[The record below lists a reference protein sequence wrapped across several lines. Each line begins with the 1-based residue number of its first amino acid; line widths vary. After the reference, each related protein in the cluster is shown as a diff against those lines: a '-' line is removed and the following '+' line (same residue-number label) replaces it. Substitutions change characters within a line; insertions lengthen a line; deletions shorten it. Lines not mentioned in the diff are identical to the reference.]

1 MIRFR
6 QGRLAHRLLVLGV
19 VTMLPVL
26 CVGGLLVRYQL
37 HGMVL
42 RNMDSAISERMGRVV
57 AGVSVDP
64 ERMSRGRRILIDH
77 RLVHDEFRAVFSG
90 WYWQIEMDGVV
101 ERSRSLWDT
110 SLSVAEAERVRSD
123 MSLRRLDGPMGMP
136 LFGQTRQVQIGN
148 DLLQVHVYGSGEGH
162 IRDLERIDQVL
173 LVMLSLL
180 GVSLLAVMWLQVRL
194 GLKPMVRLH
203 NNVQRLQRGDK
214 TRVGQGYGPD
224 LDPIAHEIDAV
235 LDRNARMVER
245 ARGNAADL
253 SHALK
258 KSLALLNAASG
269 SETVDGGFVSRE
281 VASMTRLIERH
292 LSRAGSGAGDLRRID
307 VGECVQ
313 GLLGLMRQL
322 HVNRNLAWSLDIE
335 ETVCWRGEITDLEE
349 MLGNV
354 LDNAGKW
361 ARYRVR
367 VVVRHVNL
375 LPAGRPSDPSARDRH
390 VEITVS
396 DDGKGLDE
404 AGMMEAMQRGRR
416 LDERVEGSGLG
427 LSITADIAETYGGT
441 VKLRRAQ
448 MGGLEVV
455 IRLPG

>member
-19 VTMLPVL
+19 VIMLPVL
-26 CVGGLLVRYQL
+26 CVGGLMLRHQL

-42 RNMDSAISERMGRVV
+42 RNMDSALSERMGRII

-64 ERMSRGRRILIDH
+64 GQVSRGRRILIDH

-90 WYWQIEMDGVV
+90 WYWQIEMEGIV
-101 ERSRSLWDT
+101 ERSRSLWDS
-110 SLSVAEAERVRSD
+110 SLPVSEAERVRSD
-123 MSLRRLDGPMGMP
+123 MSLLRLRGPMGMP
-136 LFGQTRQVQIGN
+136 LFGQTREIRMGD
-148 DLLQVHVYGSGEGH
+148 DLLQVHVYGSGDGVIH
-162 IRDLERIDQVL
+162 NLERIDWLL

-180 GVSLLAVMWLQVRL
+180 GLSLLAVMWLQVNF
-194 GLKPMVRLH
+194 GLKPLVRLH
-203 NNVQRLQRGDK
+203 NSVQRLQNGDE

-235 LDRNARMVER
+235 LVRNARIVER

-269 SETVDGGFVSRE
+269 GETVDSRFVSRE

-292 LSRAGSGAGDLRRID
+292 LSRAGSGAGDQRRID

-322 HVNRNLAWSLDIE
+322 HVNRKLSWHLDME
-335 ETVCWRGEITDLEE
+335 EAIFWRGEITDLEE

-361 ARYRVR
+361 ARSRVE
-367 VVVRHVNL
+367 VVVRYV
-375 LPAGRPSDPSARDRH
+375 PVAGSQAGSSARERC

-404 AGMMEAMQRGRR
+404 AGMKQAMQRGQR

-441 VKLRRAQ
+441 VKLGRAEA
-448 MGGLEVV
+448 GGLEVV

>member
-26 CVGGLLVRYQL
+26 CVGGLLMRHQL

-42 RNMDSAISERMGRVV
+42 RNVDSALSERMGRII
-57 AGVSVDP
+57 AGVSIDSGQV
-64 ERMSRGRRILIDH
+64 SRGRRIQVDQ
-77 RLVHDEFRAVFSG
+77 RLAGDEFRTVFSG
-90 WYWQIEMDGVV
+90 WYWQIEMAGVV
-101 ERSRSLWDT
+101 ERSRSLWDS
-110 SLSVAEAERVRSD
+110 SLPVAGAERVRGD
-123 MSLRRLDGPMGMP
+123 MNLYRLNGPMGMP
-136 LFGQTRQVQIGN
+136 LFGQTRQVQIG
-148 DLLQVHVYGSGEGH
+148 DEVLQVHVYGAGESYL
-162 IRDLERIDQVL
+162 RNLERIDWLL
-173 LVMLSLL
+173 LVMLLLL
-180 GVSLLAVMWLQVRL
+180 GLSLLAVMGLQVRL
-194 GLKPMVRLH
+194 GLKPLVRLH
-203 NNVQRLQRGDK
+203 DGVQRLQRGDE

-224 LDPIAHEIDAV
+224 LDPVAHEIDAV
-235 LDRNARMVER
+235 LTRNARIVER

-258 KSLALLNAASG
+258 KSLALLNAASAA
-269 SETVDGGFVSRE
+269 ETVDGRFVSRE

-322 HVNRNLAWSLDIE
+322 HVSRGLDWRLGIE
-335 ETVCWRGEITDLEE
+335 GKVWWRGEITDLEE

-361 ARYRVR
+361 ARHHVR
-367 VVVRHVNL
+367 VVVRCGQMPVADSQT
-375 LPAGRPSDPSARDRH
+375 AGAVRQRC

-396 DDGKGLDE
+396 DDGEGLDE
-404 AGMMEAMQRGRR
+404 AGMTQAMKRGQR

-441 VKLRRAQ
+441 VKLGRAEA
-448 MGGLEVV
+448 GGLEVV
-455 IRLPG
+455 LRLPG